1 MLFTLL
7 FAEDNSG
14 ERARFVAEL
23 KRLAPPAECAG
34 ERTTT
39 TAEVGGDLCGDT
51 PANKV
56 GRRIGVCVAR
66 DGLRSRQDL
75 FWAGV
80 ARGNVLWLCFTAA
93 S

>member
-39 TAEVGGDLCGDT
+39 TAEVGGGLVRRHAGEQ
-51 PANKV
+51 
-56 GRRIGVCVAR
+56 GR
-66 DGLRSRQDL
+66 
-75 FWAGV
+75 
-80 ARGNVLWLCFTAA
+80 
-93 S
+93 